1 MTTPMEDLLVI
12 GETGVETVVHPE
24 PVIEPEETGGEEP
37 IVKPWDPKHIRIT
50 TKNFTIRE
58 IFTQIED
65 GDLDLAP
72 DFQRSF
78 VWKDSQ
84 QIRLI
89 ESVLLGIPL
98 PAFYFNQDA
107 LGAHQVIDGVQRLTT
122 VKLFMSDKL
131 ALDVHHLEYLT
142 ALQGL
147 RYSTLDPATRRR
159 FAGTQIVAHIIEPQT
174 PDEVKYDIFNRE
186 YRRKPADCTGNP
198 ALYEQGAI
206 TQFS

>member
-1 MTTPMEDLLVI
+1 MTTSTDQLVVT
-12 GETGVETVVHPE
+12 ENGVLSAERELE
-24 PVIEPEETGGEEP
+24 PVIEPEETGSEEP

-50 TKNFTIRE
+50 TKNFTLRE

-89 ESVLLGIPL
+89 ESILLGIPL

-131 ALDVHHLEYLT
+131 VLDAQRLEYLKV
-142 ALQGL
+142 LQGHA
-147 RYSTLDPATRRR
+147 YSTIDHATRRR
-159 FAGTQIVAHIIEPQT
+159 FAGTQIVAHVIEPQT
-174 PDEVKYDIFNRE
+174 PDEVKYDIFNRVNT
-186 YRRKPADCTGNP
+186 R
-198 ALYEQGAI
+198 GAP
-206 TQFS
+206 